1 MNKPEKLPGEESRD
15 ARPVFVSYATA
26 DRKEALAVCKA
37 IERRGLKCWIS
48 TRDVE
53 PGENYQESI
62 VRALRG
68 SRAMVLVFSD
78 AANNSNEIKKE
89 LSLASRY
96 HVPVMA
102 LRIED
107 VEPSDAFAYELS
119 TRQWIDAFESWDKS
133 IDALVR
139 KIGQVGESLHDQ
151 SATDSR
157 AAPKRRAS
165 TRSLQPLALGA
176 IALAVVGAALIGW
189 LLLRPA
195 GGAEHTMQ
203 VRLAGF
209 QRLSPD
215 LPATMPAAL
224 ADEINAAFND
234 DGVVTVSTAPAPAP
248 GSSPAYA
255 MSGTIRR
262 EGDKIKVI
270 VHLTD
275 ERTGTTLWSNDY
287 SYDPAVLARVPHL
300 AAVESSMV
308 VRCGLF
314 GASTYPKPLPDN
326 VLIPYLGFCQG
337 SDGPGAAK
345 ALNFARKAVAIA
357 PDFSWGWSGVAVS
370 AAGVWLGSK
379 QTDESARKIA
389 MDAADR
395 AVSIDPSNSEAYVY
409 KAMLLDKYDLAAQ
422 EQLLKKALAARP
434 LACGCEH
441 HIYGQFLLETGRI
454 EDAISQFRAGIAV
467 LPLNAPTQYSLGDAL
482 MIDGS
487 PDAAKQAYAAAADL
501 DSDPTAPQQVTVQA
515 APFTGDYAAAAKI
528 VFDPK
533 VGAPQ
538 NFREAV
544 GGAFQALASGS
555 APAKASA
562 AQKLAAMPLMNPDLQ
577 VNLLALLG
585 DPNTALQKID
595 ENVRERAGFA
605 RSSLWLPSMDA
616 ARRDPAFVVLVQRFG
631 LMRYWKT
638 THTRPDVCNGK
649 NPPAFCSMI

>member
-1 MNKPEKLPGEESRD
+1 MNKPEIVAGEDDRR
-15 ARPVFVSYATA
+15 AGPAFVSYATA

-37 IERRGLKCWIS
+37 IERRGPKCWIS

-62 VRALRG
+62 VRALRNA
-68 SRAMVLVFSD
+68 RAMVLVFSD
-78 AANNSNEIKKE
+78 AANNSEEIKKE

-96 HVPVMA
+96 RIPVMA

-119 TRQWIDAFESWDKS
+119 TRQWIDAFQSWDKS

-139 KIGQVGESLHDQ
+139 KIEQAGGS
-151 SATDSR
+151 SAGTIASG
-157 AAPKRRAS
+157 AMPPSRRAVIGS
-165 TRSLQPLALGA
+165 RTAMLVAAS
-176 IALAVVGAALIGW
+176 LAVLAIIGIAAW
-189 LLLRPA
+189 LMFRGSGPA
-195 GGAEHTMQ
+195 VHTMQ

-209 QRLSPD
+209 QLLSPD
-215 LPATMPAAL
+215 LPATMPQAL
-224 ADEINAAFND
+224 TDEINASFND
-234 DGVVTVSTAPAPAP
+234 DGVVAVSTAAAPPPGTAPAY
-248 GSSPAYA
+248 S

-262 EGDKIKVI
+262 EGDNIKVI

-287 SYDPAVLARVPHL
+287 SYDRAVLARVPHL

-314 GASTYPKPLPDN
+314 GASTYPKSLPDN

-337 SDGPGAAK
+337 SDGPGATK
-345 ALNFARKAVAIA
+345 ALNFARKTVAIA

-379 QTDESARKIA
+379 QTDEGARKIA

-422 EQLLKKALAARP
+422 EQLLKKALVARP

-441 HIYGQFLLETGRI
+441 HIYGAFLLETGRV

-482 MIDGS
+482 MVDGS

-501 DSDPTAPQQVTVQA
+501 DPDPTAPQKLTVQG
-515 APFTGDYAAAAKI
+515 APFTGEYAAAAKI

-533 VGAPQ
+533 IPVPKE
-538 NFREAV
+538 FRDAV

-555 APAKASA
+555 PGAKASA
-562 AQKLAAMPLMNPDLQ
+562 AQKLAAMPLMNSDLQ

-585 DPNTALQKID
+585 APGPALQKID
-595 ENVRERAGFA
+595 DNVRERAGFA

-616 ARRDPAFVVLVQRFG
+616 ARRNPAFAVLVQRVG

-638 THTRPDVCNGK
+638 THTRPDVCNGE
-649 NPPAFCSMI
+649 NPPPFCRMI

>member
-1 MNKPEKLPGEESRD
+1 MNKPEQLSGDDGGVSQ
-15 ARPVFVSYATA
+15 PVFVSYATA

-37 IERRGLKCWIS
+37 IERRGPKCWIS

-119 TRQWIDAFESWDKS
+119 TRQWIDAFESWDKA

-139 KIGQVGESLHDQ
+139 KIEQVGGSQESDG
-151 SATDSR
+151 SR
-157 AAPKRRAS
+157 NAPDPPRRRAS
-165 TRSLQPLALGA
+165 SRPLRPIALGA
-176 IALAVVGAALIGW
+176 IALGVVAAALIAW
-189 LLLRPA
+189 FLLRPS
-195 GGAEHTMQ
+195 GAAAHTMQ

-215 LPATMPAAL
+215 LPSSMPEAL

-234 DGVVTVSTAPAPAP
+234 DGVVTVSTAAAPPP
-248 GSSPAYA
+248 GNSPAYA

-287 SYDPAVLARVPHL
+287 SYDSAVLARVPHL

-379 QTDESARKIA
+379 QADEGARKIA

-395 AVSIDPSNSEAYVY
+395 AVGIDPSNSEAYVY

-501 DSDPTAPQQVTVQA
+501 DSDPTAPQQLTVQG
-515 APFTGDYAAAAKI
+515 APYTGEYAAAAKV

-533 VGAPQ
+533 VPAPKE
-538 NFREAV
+538 FRDAV

-555 APAKASA
+555 ATAKAGA

-585 DPNTALQKID
+585 DPGPALQKID
-595 ENVRERAGFA
+595 DNVRERAGFA
-605 RSSLWLPSMDA
+605 RGSLWLPSMDA
-616 ARRDPAFVVLVQRFG
+616 ARRDPAFAVLVQRVG
-631 LMRYWKT
+631 LMRYWRT
-638 THTRPDVCNGK
+638 THTRPDVCNAK
-649 NPPAFCSMI
+649 NPPPFCSMI

>member
-1 MNKPEKLPGEESRD
+1 LPSGEHGD
-15 ARPVFVSYATA
+15 AQPVFVSYATA

-68 SRAMVLVFSD
+68 SRAMVLVFSE
-78 AANNSNEIKKE
+78 AANNSDEIKKE

-96 HVPVMA
+96 HIPVMA

-139 KIGQVGESLHDQ
+139 KIAQVGGAGESEGSPD
-151 SATDSR
+151 TRRPSR
-157 AAPKRRAS
+157 RRAS
-165 TRSLQPLALGA
+165 TRSLQPLVLGA
-176 IALAVVGAALIGW
+176 VALAVLAAALIGW
-189 LLLRPA
+189 LFLRPQ
-195 GGAEHTMQ
+195 GGAAHTMQ

-215 LPATMPAAL
+215 LPPTMPEAL
-224 ADEINAAFND
+224 ADEINASFND
-234 DGVVTVSTAPAPAP
+234 DGVVTVSTASAPPP
-248 GSSPAYA
+248 GNSPAYA

-287 SYDPAVLARVPHL
+287 SYDSGMLARVPHL

-314 GASTYPKPLPDN
+314 GASTYPKPLPDS

-337 SDGPGAAK
+337 NDGPDAAK
-345 ALNFARKAVAIA
+345 ALNLARKAVAIA
-357 PDFSWGWSGVAVS
+357 PDFSWGWSGVAVA

-379 QTDESARKIA
+379 QADEATRKIA
-389 MDAADR
+389 IDAADR
-395 AVSIDPSNSEAYVY
+395 AIRIDPSNSEAYVY

-441 HIYGQFLLETGRI
+441 HIYGLFMVETGRI
-454 EDAISQFRAGIAV
+454 QDAISQFRSGIAV
-467 LPLNAPTQYSLGDAL
+467 LPLNSPTQYSLAEAL
-482 MIDGS
+482 MMDGS
-487 PDAAKQAYAAAADL
+487 PEAAKQAYAAAADL
-501 DSDPTAPQQVTVQA
+501 DSDPTVQQQLDVQA
-515 APFTGDYAAAAKI
+515 APFTGDYAAAAKV

-533 VGAPQ
+533 VPAPKE
-538 NFREAV
+538 FREAI

-555 APAKASA
+555 PAGKTAA
-562 AQKLAAMPLMNPDLQ
+562 AQRLAAMPLMNAELQ

-585 DPNTALQKID
+585 APSAALQKID
-595 ENVRERAGFA
+595 EDVRGRAGFA
-605 RSSLWLPSMDA
+605 RSELWLPAMDA
-616 ARRDPAFVVLVQRFG
+616 ARRDPAFPALLQRVG

-638 THTRPDVCNGK
+638 THTRPDVCTAK
-649 NPPAFCSMI
+649 DPPPFCRMI